1 MENGHGKGRSTGCR
15 VDNVLKLRTLST
27 GPQDVVS
34 MHRILSLWVKKPSSW
49 RAMSMPYTSWTLS
62 QRLAQ
67 CPTHNS
73 CPTNPEP
80 CSLCLLLSTP
90 RGIMQQPEQP
100 RYWGIYKDM
109 IRCQHSS
116 WSFAIDC
123 SRLLSPSSP
132 LCPPLPP
139 FRPSRVSPGYAC
151 RVR

>member
-1 MENGHGKGRSTGCR
+1 MEAINYFLKEKKKRRGDINIIRWVLYEPRFPNERQEDKSRSLNVENGHGKGRSTGCR

-80 CSLCLLLSTP
+80 CSLCLLDTALLWICLVCLP
-90 RGIMQQPEQP
+90 
-100 RYWGIYKDM
+100 
-109 IRCQHSS
+109 
-116 WSFAIDC
+116 SF
-123 SRLLSPSSP
+123 LE
-132 LCPPLPP
+132 
-139 FRPSRVSPGYAC
+139 
-151 RVR
+151 